1 MTQENY
7 QSFYNFLE
15 EAAEENILI
24 GWRETLPDL
33 IDQKLDPSTHGKLP
47 DWLETLDQLPN
58 IKPSKVDLNIGEIQI
73 GSSDQTQSIETLLR
87 NFEPWRK
94 GPYDLF
100 GTHIDTEWRSD
111 WKWDRVAPHI
121 QPLKHRLVMDV
132 GCGNGYHCLRML
144 GAGAERVIGIDP
156 GILSVIQFQ
165 AIKHFI
171 PDLPIDVLP
180 LGIEQIPQRSKAFD
194 TVFSMGVLYHRRS
207 PIDHIQE
214 LAGCLKPGGELVLET
229 LIIDGEEGQVLLPED
244 RYAQMRNVWFL
255 PSCPTLETWL
265 KRCGF
270 NDIKLADVT
279 QTTIEEQR
287 STGWMQHYSLSEFL
301 DPLDHNKTCEG
312 LPAPKRAIFVATLS

>member
-1 MTQENY
+1 MY
-7 QSFYNFLE
+7 QTFYKYLE
-15 EAAEENILI
+15 EAAEENILK
-24 GWRETLPDL
+24 GWLTALPDL
-33 IDQKLDPSTHGKLP
+33 ITKKLDPSAHGKLLG
-47 DWLETLDQLPN
+47 WLETLDQLPDVD
-58 IKPSKVDLNIGEIQI
+58 PSKIDLDTGTIQI
-73 GSSDQTQSIETLLR
+73 GSPEDVDHDLEPLLR

-121 QPLKHRLVMDV
+121 QPLKYRLVLDI
-132 GCGNGYHCLRML
+132 GCGNGYHCFRML

-156 GILSVIQFQ
+156 GILSVMQFQ
-165 AIKHFI
+165 AIKHFL
-171 PDLPIDVLP
+171 PDQPIDVLP
-180 LGIEQIPQRSKAFD
+180 LGIEEIPQQSKAFD

-207 PIDHIQE
+207 PIDHLQE

-255 PSCPTLETWL
+255 PSCPTLQAWL

-270 NDIKLADVT
+270 TDIKLVDVT
-279 QTTIEEQR
+279 QTTVEEQR
-287 STGWMQHYSLSEFL
+287 TTGWMQHYSLSEFL
-301 DPLDHNKTCEG
+301 DPLDQNKTCEG
-312 LPAPKRAIFVATLS
+312 LPAPKRAIFVATLL